1 MVPDCALWTLTEDTW
16 TWGKGPGGLEWEL
29 WGWGEAC
36 GLVSAAHLPCVLSV
50 PIPFC
55 GDYIG
60 LQGNPKLQ
68 KLKGGEEGPVLMA
81 EAVKKVNRGNG
92 KTSSRIL
99 LLTKGHVILTD
110 TKKSQAKIVIG
121 LDNVTGVSVT
131 SFKDGLFSLHLSEVS
146 ELGGAGLGLEKVV
159 CIPELGKAG
168 GDGDQ
173 TFCSGP
179 LMSLRC
185 CWREKMNPFPAIF
198 PSS

>member
-1 MVPDCALWTLTEDTW
+1 MSLLRVSDPAGLGVGTKICLSNNSPGGADVLVPDCALWTLTEDTW

-92 KTSSRIL
+92 KVRVCRLNSSHSYCRAVFWHLQSGWQAVFAPCQVEWGQLILPFLTLSCSVPRL
-99 LLTKGHVILTD
+99 LLG
-110 TKKSQAKIVIG
+110 
-121 LDNVTGVSVT
+121 
-131 SFKDGLFSLHLSEVS
+131 FSS
-146 ELGGAGLGLEKVV
+146 
-159 CIPELGKAG
+159 
-168 GDGDQ
+168 
-173 TFCSGP
+173 
-179 LMSLRC
+179 
-185 CWREKMNPFPAIF
+185 
-198 PSS
+198 